1 MDVFERCCM
10 YIYVNVECSTIH
22 CSSDIQ
28 TCILSE
34 GCKTELC
41 ICSFCH
47 FCVLSRVSVMG
58 HGLLTV
64 QLSLIFNHS
73 GYLTTSSLP
82 VLRCGPAFL
91 FPPVFFLSF
100 HCGCSNIFFYLAQPP
115 LPPLFFFAFLQKWA
129 CRDWTAAENHLW
141 GFHTSDW
148 SALTS
153 CCNHMAWGHLPDFPC
168 ASTKSG

>member
-129 CRDWTAAENHLW
+129 CRDWTAEENHLW